1 MAYDRC
7 FLLGQT
13 EMNTEMNVWNAFSP
27 KNEERKGAWRKSVHL
42 SSGGN
47 YSMTPSPVT
56 RGLGERGLL
65 QLEAG
70 RDGERRKVGGC
81 CYPKSNWPETSCA
94 VPANFHN
101 DRISPFPLSHT
112 HTQRESHTQ
121 ALSPSRWWWL
131 LYFVSYFVLIPF
143 SFTQRKTIWPFA
155 QLEDGNRSPVV
166 HQQLQNRS

>member
-1 MAYDRC
+1 
-7 FLLGQT
+7 
-13 EMNTEMNVWNAFSP
+13 
-27 KNEERKGAWRKSVHL
+27 
-42 SSGGN
+42 
-47 YSMTPSPVT
+47 MTPSPVT

-112 HTQRESHTQ
+112 HTRKERAIHRHSLLLADDGCCISFRISSSFLFPLHSEKPFGRLLSQRMEIEVQLCTSNYKTGLKSFGYVRSGFESPTSHHCF
-121 ALSPSRWWWL
+121 LS
-131 LYFVSYFVLIPF
+131 F
-143 SFTQRKTIWPFA
+143 SFPAFLLVCMAAHK
-155 QLEDGNRSPVV
+155 S
-166 HQQLQNRS
+166 